1 MRNLTSE
8 PELHFRRMT
17 SGDRREAH
25 DLLVELLSND
35 EYYRDAREAYAGDKA
50 DREGAEAAVGAALT
64 LFLDRPDYGFIWM
77 SFEEERAVG
86 CALVSYAIAPA
97 LGEVIANLD
106 GVVVAPGQRRR
117 GIGTQMLEALAG
129 HVKAAEIARLDVSV
143 NVRNGPGRE
152 FCIALGFLPTYEE
165 RYALLL

>member
-25 DLLVELLSND
+25 ELLLDLLAGD
-35 EYYRDAREAYAGDKA
+35 EHYADSREAYAGDKA
-50 DREGAEAAVGAALT
+50 DRAGTEAALGAALT
-64 LFLDRPDYGFIWM
+64 LFLDRPDYGFVWM

-86 CALVSYAIAPA
+86 CALVAYAISPA
-97 LGEVIANLD
+97 LGEIVANLD

-117 GIGTQMLEALAG
+117 GIGTQMIEALGEHLRAAG
-129 HVKAAEIARLDVSV
+129 IARLDVSV
-143 NVRNGPGRE
+143 NMRNGAARE

-165 RYALLL
+165 RYALIL

>member
-8 PELHFRRMT
+8 PELDFRRMT
-17 SGDRREAH
+17 AADRRDAH
-25 DLLVELLSND
+25 ELLLELLTND
-35 EYYRDAREAYAGDKA
+35 EYYSDSSEAYAGERA
-50 DREGAEAAVGAALT
+50 GRAGAESALGAALT
-64 LFLDRPDYGFIWM
+64 LFLDRPDYGFVWM
-77 SFEEERAVG
+77 AFEAERAVG
-86 CALVSYAIAPA
+86 CALVSYAISPA
-97 LGEVIANLD
+97 LGELIANLD

-117 GIGTQMLEALAG
+117 GIGTQMLEVLGAHL
-129 HVKAAEIARLDVSV
+129 KAAEIARLDVSV